1 MFEDRVNSFCWELV
15 GRLTCVF
22 VVPWGLPASEV
33 GDLSDEPGNGYDRQ
47 TATDREFK
55 CWNLLL
61 GKLRIGNV
69 VPKKHRKNK
78 NMPNL
83 VMPWSSP

>member
-1 MFEDRVNSFCWELV
+1 MLFPAYQSELLRKQKSRLRKKKDRLMFEDRVNSFCWELV

-55 CWNLLL
+55 C
-61 GKLRIGNV
+61 
-69 VPKKHRKNK
+69 
-78 NMPNL
+78 
-83 VMPWSSP
+83 